1 MEKLCDIDTY
11 EQEVMTEPPIQS
23 FSLSRRRILK
33 ARGCPLKS
41 THPNESSKSLI
52 QSLLPNSVSYK
63 YYKKQCLSSDNIGEK
78 IVNFSLVCLIFVE
91 RCWLFGLPKSIS

>member
-11 EQEVMTEPPIQS
+11 EQEVMAEPPIQS
-23 FSLSRRRILK
+23 FSLSRRRLLK
-33 ARGCPLKS
+33 TRGCPLKK

-63 YYKKQCLSSDNIGEK
+63 FLK
-78 IVNFSLVCLIFVE
+78 SL
-91 RCWLFGLPKSIS
+91 